1 MSADGEPR
9 IFILD
14 VVAGNG
20 IPFRALAIPRSVEG
34 PNRHRAP
41 AGRDHALVE
50 FYDRRFPID
59 GEHGQFTVGYYDVD
73 TILGR
78 DEYGHAT
85 GGLCLNGDVPA
96 WSLDEV
102 TMSFVR
108 AWLGALADGGWL

>member
-1 MSADGEPR
+1 M
-9 IFILD
+9 FFLD
-14 VVAGNG
+14 VTAANG

-59 GEHGQFTVGYYDVD
+59 GEHGQFTGGYYNVD
-73 TILGR
+73 TVLGR
-78 DEYGHAT
+78 DGFGRGD
-85 GGLCLNGDVPA
+85 GGLCLHGGVPD

-102 TMSFVR
+102 TMSAVR
-108 AWLGALADGGWL
+108 EWVAALADGGRL